1 MEVKAEKSLKLNQ
14 EPAVIWKCMIDP
26 SFMVKSV
33 PGAELTEQIDER
45 NFKGKISV
53 KIGPVT
59 TNFNGEAEFTKLEEA
74 DYELTMEGKGLD
86 TSGKGGANMTMNI
99 KLSTLEDG
107 GTEMQSSMSLSITGR
122 LAQFG
127 ARMIVDPDTGLVGTV
142 GGGCGEAEVIEAA
155 YRVIETGKAQRVNVD
170 LTDDLVSW
178 SPAVCGGV
186 MDIFVEPVSPE
197 RS

>member
-14 EPAVIWKCMIDP
+14 EPAMIWECMIDP

-59 TNFNGEAEFTKLEEA
+59 TKFNGEAVFTKLEEA

-107 GTEMQSSMSLSITGR
+107 GTEMLSSMSLSITGR

-127 ARMIVDPDTGLVGTV
+127 ARMIVAVNNKMFDQWATSFTELMNQQSSSKDSEEKSSSLQ
-142 GGGCGEAEVIEAA
+142 EN
-155 YRVIETGKAQRVNVD
+155 VNVAE
-170 LTDDLVSW
+170 TT
-178 SPAVCGGV
+178 
-186 MDIFVEPVSPE
+186 PVKALPLAWEAIKGLFGSNK
-197 RS
+197 

>member
-1 MEVKAEKSLKLNQ
+1 MEVKAEKNLKLNQ
-14 EPAVIWKCMIDP
+14 DPDMIWKCMIDP

-33 PGAELTEQIDER
+33 PGAELTEQLDER
-45 NFKGKISV
+45 NFKGKISI

-59 TNFNGEAEFTKLEEA
+59 AKFNGEAEFTKLEEA

-99 KLSTLEDG
+99 KLSTLEEG

-127 ARMIVDPDTGLVGTV
+127 ARMIVAVNNKMFDQWATSFTELLNEQTSSKDSEEKPTNQPDNGNVAEPTPVKALPLAWAAIKGLFGS
-142 GGGCGEAEVIEAA
+142 
-155 YRVIETGKAQRVNVD
+155 K
-170 LTDDLVSW
+170 
-178 SPAVCGGV
+178 
-186 MDIFVEPVSPE
+186 
-197 RS
+197 

>member
-1 MEVKAEKSLKLNQ
+1 MEVKAEKNLKLNQ
-14 EPAVIWKCMIDP
+14 DPDMIWKCMIDP

-33 PGAELTEQIDER
+33 PGAELTEQLDER
-45 NFKGKISV
+45 NFKGKISI

-59 TNFNGEAEFTKLEEA
+59 AKFNGEAEFTKLEES

-99 KLSTLEDG
+99 KLSTLEEG

-127 ARMIVDPDTGLVGTV
+127 ARMIVAVNNKMFDQWATSFTELLNEQTSSKDSEEKSNNQPDNGNVAEPTPVKALPLAWAAIKGLLGS
-142 GGGCGEAEVIEAA
+142 
-155 YRVIETGKAQRVNVD
+155 K
-170 LTDDLVSW
+170 
-178 SPAVCGGV
+178 
-186 MDIFVEPVSPE
+186 
-197 RS
+197 

>member
-59 TNFNGEAEFTKLEEA
+59 TKFNGEAEFTKLEEA

-107 GTEMQSSMSLSITGR
+107 GTEMLSSMSLSITGR

-127 ARMIVDPDTGLVGTV
+127 ARMIVAVNNKMFDQWAKSFTDLLNEQSPTNYSNEKLSSQPTDSKPVESTPVKAFPLACAAIKGLFGL
-142 GGGCGEAEVIEAA
+142 
-155 YRVIETGKAQRVNVD
+155 K
-170 LTDDLVSW
+170 
-178 SPAVCGGV
+178 
-186 MDIFVEPVSPE
+186 
-197 RS
+197 

>member
-127 ARMIVDPDTGLVGTV
+127 ARMIVAVNNKMFDQWATSFTELMNQHTSSKDSEEKSSSLH
-142 GGGCGEAEVIEAA
+142 EN
-155 YRVIETGKAQRVNVD
+155 VNVAE
-170 LTDDLVSW
+170 TT
-178 SPAVCGGV
+178 
-186 MDIFVEPVSPE
+186 PVKALPLAWAAIKGLFGSNK
-197 RS
+197 

>member
-1 MEVKAEKSLKLNQ
+1 MEVKAEKNIKLNQ
-14 EPAVIWKCMIDP
+14 DRDMIWKCMIDP

-33 PGAELTEQIDER
+33 PGAELTEQLDER
-45 NFKGKISV
+45 NFKGKISI

-59 TNFNGEAEFTKLEEA
+59 AKFNGEAEFTKLEEA

-99 KLSTLEDG
+99 KLSTLEEG

-127 ARMIVDPDTGLVGTV
+127 ARMIVAVNNKMFDQWATSFTELLNEQTSSKDSEEKSNNQPDNGNVAEPTPVKALPLAWAAIKGLFGS
-142 GGGCGEAEVIEAA
+142 
-155 YRVIETGKAQRVNVD
+155 K
-170 LTDDLVSW
+170 
-178 SPAVCGGV
+178 
-186 MDIFVEPVSPE
+186 
-197 RS
+197 

>member
-86 TSGKGGANMTMNI
+86 TSGKGEAKMTMNI

-107 GTEMQSSMSLSITGR
+107 GTEMLSSMSLSITGR

-127 ARMIVDPDTGLVGTV
+127 ARMIVAVNNKMFDQWAKSFTDLLNEQLPTNYSNEKSSSQQTDSKPVESTPVKAFPLAWAAIKGLFGL
-142 GGGCGEAEVIEAA
+142 
-155 YRVIETGKAQRVNVD
+155 K
-170 LTDDLVSW
+170 
-178 SPAVCGGV
+178 
-186 MDIFVEPVSPE
+186 
-197 RS
+197 

>member
-1 MEVKAEKSLKLNQ
+1 MEVKAEKNLKLNQ
-14 EPAVIWKCMIDP
+14 DPDMIWKCMIDP

-33 PGAELTEQIDER
+33 PGAELTEQLDER
-45 NFKGKISV
+45 NFKGKISI

-59 TNFNGEAEFTKLEEA
+59 AKFNGEAEFTKLEES

-99 KLSTLEDG
+99 KLSTLEEG

-127 ARMIVDPDTGLVGTV
+127 GRMIVAVNNKMFDQWATSFTELMNEQTSSKDLEEKSNNQPDNGNVAETTPVKALPLAWAAIKGLFGS
-142 GGGCGEAEVIEAA
+142 
-155 YRVIETGKAQRVNVD
+155 K
-170 LTDDLVSW
+170 
-178 SPAVCGGV
+178 
-186 MDIFVEPVSPE
+186 
-197 RS
+197 

>member
-59 TNFNGEAEFTKLEEA
+59 TKFNGEAEFTKLEEA
-74 DYELTMEGKGLD
+74 DYELTIEGKGLD

-99 KLSTLEDG
+99 KLSTLEEG
-107 GTEMQSSMSLSITGR
+107 GTEMLSSMSLSITGR

-127 ARMIVDPDTGLVGTV
+127 GRMIVAVNNKMFDQWAKSFTDLLNEQSPTNYSHEKSSSQQTDSKPVESTPVKASPLAWAAIKGLFGL
-142 GGGCGEAEVIEAA
+142 
-155 YRVIETGKAQRVNVD
+155 K
-170 LTDDLVSW
+170 
-178 SPAVCGGV
+178 
-186 MDIFVEPVSPE
+186 
-197 RS
+197 

>member
-1 MEVKAEKSLKLNQ
+1 MEVKAEKNIKLNQ
-14 EPAVIWKCMIDP
+14 DPDMIWKCMIDP

-33 PGAELTEQIDER
+33 PGAELTEQLDER
-45 NFKGKISV
+45 NFKGKISI

-59 TNFNGEAEFTKLEEA
+59 AKFNGEAEFTKLEEA

-99 KLSTLEDG
+99 KLSALEEG

-127 ARMIVDPDTGLVGTV
+127 ARMIVAVNNKMFDQWATSFTELLNEQTSSKDSEEISNNQQDNGNVAEPTPVKALPLAWAAIKGLFGS
-142 GGGCGEAEVIEAA
+142 
-155 YRVIETGKAQRVNVD
+155 K
-170 LTDDLVSW
+170 
-178 SPAVCGGV
+178 
-186 MDIFVEPVSPE
+186 
-197 RS
+197 

>member
-1 MEVKAEKSLKLNQ
+1 MEVKAEKSLKLDQ
-14 EPAVIWKCMIDP
+14 EPSMIWKCMIDP

-33 PGAELTEQIDER
+33 PGAELTEQLDER
-45 NFKGKISV
+45 NFKGKISI

-59 TNFNGEAEFTKLEEA
+59 TKFNGEAEFTKLEEA

-99 KLSTLEDG
+99 KLSALEEG

-127 ARMIVDPDTGLVGTV
+127 ARMIVAVNNKMFDQWATSFTELLNEQTSSKDSEEKSNNQPDNGNVAEPTPVKALPLAWAAIKGLLGS
-142 GGGCGEAEVIEAA
+142 
-155 YRVIETGKAQRVNVD
+155 K
-170 LTDDLVSW
+170 
-178 SPAVCGGV
+178 
-186 MDIFVEPVSPE
+186 
-197 RS
+197 

>member
-1 MEVKAEKSLKLNQ
+1 MEVKAEKNLKLNQ
-14 EPAVIWKCMIDP
+14 DPDMIWKCMIDP

-33 PGAELTEQIDER
+33 PGAELTEQLDER
-45 NFKGKISV
+45 NFKGKISI

-59 TNFNGEAEFTKLEEA
+59 AKFNGEAEFTKLEEA

-99 KLSTLEDG
+99 KLSTLDEG

-127 ARMIVDPDTGLVGTV
+127 ARMIVAVNNKMFDQWATSFTELLNEQTSSKDSEEKSNNQPDNGNVAEPTPVKALPLAWAAIKGLFGS
-142 GGGCGEAEVIEAA
+142 
-155 YRVIETGKAQRVNVD
+155 K
-170 LTDDLVSW
+170 
-178 SPAVCGGV
+178 
-186 MDIFVEPVSPE
+186 
-197 RS
+197 

>member
-1 MEVKAEKSLKLNQ
+1 MEVKAEKNLKLNQ
-14 EPAVIWKCMIDP
+14 DPDMIWKCMIDP

-33 PGAELTEQIDER
+33 PGAELTEQLDER
-45 NFKGKISV
+45 NFKGKISI

-59 TNFNGEAEFTKLEEA
+59 AKFNGEAEFTKLEEA

-99 KLSTLEDG
+99 KLSTLEEG

-127 ARMIVDPDTGLVGTV
+127 ARMIVAVNNKMFDQWATSFTELLNEQTSSKDSEENSTNQPDNGNVAEPTPVKALPLAWAAIKGLLGS
-142 GGGCGEAEVIEAA
+142 
-155 YRVIETGKAQRVNVD
+155 K
-170 LTDDLVSW
+170 
-178 SPAVCGGV
+178 
-186 MDIFVEPVSPE
+186 
-197 RS
+197 

>member
-1 MEVKAEKSLKLNQ
+1 MEVKAEKNLKLNQ
-14 EPAVIWKCMIDP
+14 DPDMIWKCMIDP

-33 PGAELTEQIDER
+33 PGAELTEQLDER
-45 NFKGKISV
+45 NFKGKISI

-59 TNFNGEAEFTKLEEA
+59 TKFNGEAEFTKLEEA

-99 KLSTLEDG
+99 KLSTLEEG

-127 ARMIVDPDTGLVGTV
+127 ARMIVAVNNKMFDQWATSFTGLLNEQTSSKDSEEKSNNQPDNGNV
-142 GGGCGEAEVIEAA
+142 AEPTPVKALPLAWAA
-155 YRVIETGKAQRVNVD
+155 IKGLFGSK
-170 LTDDLVSW
+170 
-178 SPAVCGGV
+178 
-186 MDIFVEPVSPE
+186 
-197 RS
+197 

>member
-1 MEVKAEKSLKLNQ
+1 MEVKAEKNLKLNQ
-14 EPAVIWKCMIDP
+14 DPDMIWKCMIDP

-33 PGAELTEQIDER
+33 PGAELTEQLDER
-45 NFKGKISV
+45 NFKGKISI

-59 TNFNGEAEFTKLEEA
+59 AKFNGEAEFTKLEEA

-99 KLSTLEDG
+99 KLSTLEEG

-127 ARMIVDPDTGLVGTV
+127 ARMIVAVNNKMFDQWATSFTELLNEQTSSKDSEEKSNNQPDNGNVAEPTPVKALSLAWAAIKGLLGS
-142 GGGCGEAEVIEAA
+142 
-155 YRVIETGKAQRVNVD
+155 K
-170 LTDDLVSW
+170 
-178 SPAVCGGV
+178 
-186 MDIFVEPVSPE
+186 
-197 RS
+197 

>member
-14 EPAVIWKCMIDP
+14 EPAVIWECIIDP

-45 NFKGKISV
+45 NFKGKINV

-86 TSGKGGANMTMNI
+86 TSGKGGANMTMNL

-107 GTEMQSSMSLSITGR
+107 GTEMLSSMSLSITGR

-127 ARMIVDPDTGLVGTV
+127 ARMIVAVNNKMFDQWATSFTELMNQHTSSKGSEENSSSLQDN
-142 GGGCGEAEVIEAA
+142 
-155 YRVIETGKAQRVNVD
+155 VNVAE
-170 LTDDLVSW
+170 TT
-178 SPAVCGGV
+178 
-186 MDIFVEPVSPE
+186 PVKALPLAWAAIKGLFGSNK
-197 RS
+197 

>member
-1 MEVKAEKSLKLNQ
+1 MEVKAEKNLKLNQ
-14 EPAVIWKCMIDP
+14 DPDMIWKCMIDP

-33 PGAELTEQIDER
+33 PGAELTEQLDER
-45 NFKGKISV
+45 NFKGKISI

-59 TNFNGEAEFTKLEEA
+59 AKFNGEAEFTKLEET

-99 KLSTLEDG
+99 KLSTLEEG

-127 ARMIVDPDTGLVGTV
+127 ARMIVAVNNKMFDQWATSFTELLNEQTSSKDSEEKSNNQPDNGNVAEPTPVKALPLAWAAIKGL
-142 GGGCGEAEVIEAA
+142 
-155 YRVIETGKAQRVNVD
+155 
-170 LTDDLVSW
+170 
-178 SPAVCGGV
+178 
-186 MDIFVEPVSPE
+186 F
-197 RS
+197 RSK

>member
-1 MEVKAEKSLKLNQ
+1 MEVKAEKNLKLNQ
-14 EPAVIWKCMIDP
+14 DPDMIWKCMIDP

-33 PGAELTEQIDER
+33 PGAELTERLDER
-45 NFKGKISV
+45 NFKGKINI

-59 TNFNGEAEFTKLEEA
+59 AKFNGEAEFTKLEEA

-99 KLSTLEDG
+99 KLSTLEER

-127 ARMIVDPDTGLVGTV
+127 ARMIVAVNNKMFDQWATSFTELLNEQISSKDSEEKSNNQPDNGNVAEPTPVKALPLAWAAIKGLFGS
-142 GGGCGEAEVIEAA
+142 
-155 YRVIETGKAQRVNVD
+155 K
-170 LTDDLVSW
+170 
-178 SPAVCGGV
+178 
-186 MDIFVEPVSPE
+186 
-197 RS
+197 

>member
-14 EPAVIWKCMIDP
+14 EPAVIWICMIDP

-45 NFKGKISV
+45 NFKGKISL

-59 TNFNGEAEFTKLEEA
+59 AKFNGEAEFTKLEEA

-127 ARMIVDPDTGLVGTV
+127 ARMIVAVNNKMFDQWATSFTELMNQQTLSKDS
-142 GGGCGEAEVIEAA
+142 EEKSSNHQES
-155 YRVIETGKAQRVNVD
+155 VNVAE
-170 LTDDLVSW
+170 TT
-178 SPAVCGGV
+178 
-186 MDIFVEPVSPE
+186 PVKALPLAWAAIKGLLGSNK
-197 RS
+197 

>member
-1 MEVKAEKSLKLNQ
+1 MEVKAEKNLKLNQ
-14 EPAVIWKCMIDP
+14 DPDMIWKCMIDP

-33 PGAELTEQIDER
+33 PGAELTEQLDER
-45 NFKGKISV
+45 NFKGKISI

-59 TNFNGEAEFTKLEEA
+59 TKFNGEAEFTKLEEA

-99 KLSTLEDG
+99 KLSTLEEG

-127 ARMIVDPDTGLVGTV
+127 ARMIVAVNNKMFDQWATSFTELLNEQTSSKDSEEKSNNQPDNGNVADPTPVKALPLAWAAIKGLLGS
-142 GGGCGEAEVIEAA
+142 
-155 YRVIETGKAQRVNVD
+155 K
-170 LTDDLVSW
+170 
-178 SPAVCGGV
+178 
-186 MDIFVEPVSPE
+186 
-197 RS
+197 